1 MNDTRRST
9 GAPSTIGPYSI
20 LGELGRGG
28 MGTVYRARDQ
38 RLRRDVALKVLPDEL
53 RLSPV
58 RLARFEQEARLVALV
73 FEEAQIGP
81 LCARM
86 AVLARESTALVDHLS
101 RQRLDGLTPGGPAPA
116 AAERRG

>member
-1 MNDTRRST
+1 VLTRSNFFSVT
-9 GAPSTIGPYSI
+9 H
-20 LGELGRGG
+20 
-28 MGTVYRARDQ
+28 
-38 RLRRDVALKVLPDEL
+38 DECA
-53 RLSPV
+53 
-58 RLARFEQEARLVALV
+58 LARFEQEARLVALV

-86 AVLARESTALVDHLS
+86 AVLAKESTALVDHLS